1 MKVKKWDD
9 TEAAKEMA
17 QRYPYVLLQELSR
30 VYLGETDRAN
40 IQWEEVTEA
49 RFFDDTSEL
58 RFWEQD
64 GQLFAVQL
72 EEEEEVEDTCMEQDY
87 ALAHDGNFG
96 RTLTVVEYLAYD
108 EDGQLYR
115 AATRLKGWG
124 K

>member
-1 MKVKKWDD
+1 M
-9 TEAAKEMA
+9 
-17 QRYPYVLLQELSR
+17 
-30 VYLGETDRAN
+30 YLGETDRAN

-64 GQLFAVQL
+64 GQLFAAQL
-72 EEEEEVEDTCMEQDY
+72 EEEEEAEDTCMEQDY